1 MMNIIREEQAHWS
14 KRLFHSWIGPLIRAG
29 QLRPIR
35 LSDLSELPPPEDSVE
50 CTTVR
55 FHHAF
60 KDSVIRA
67 LIAAF
72 RPRFIKII
80 IYLIFL
86 TTLNLLRPLILS
98 ELIARLT
105 PSTSHSATTIFAVV
119 NDNLHMALLSIAA
132 FLLLAFIRSHF
143 LRHCFKLTWSMPGLL
158 RTEVYN
164 RLLSLEQRRRVQ
176 LTSGEFVNIATRD
189 CDSVSMLPFLIE
201 PLLYP
206 VTILVYCLMLTHF
219 LGPWALLAV
228 VALAA
233 VVPLGRKLER
243 QMSSLAA
250 QIREQSKLRLG
261 ILGEI
266 LSGIKVIKFH
276 AWEDLFTNKV
286 MQVRGREVELMRA
299 RARVAA
305 KHSALSA
312 LLPILTGATVVTLV
326 SWFSGVPSTAHVF
339 ASFSIIATLVTIF
352 SEVPDLL
359 QSVSELKISLSRIG
373 QFLKNTPESL
383 STERVTPDNT
393 IALCDASFRRFPTQ
407 DLVATQDA
415 LSQLNL
421 RMSKGQCVAVVG
433 AIGSGKS
440 TLLSAL
446 LGELELSEGSALLPH
461 PVSYAPQIPWNQNA
475 TVEDNILF
483 QLSKNDDLLKQIVS
497 ASCLTQDVKSWP
509 AGINTEV
516 GERGV
521 NLSGGQK
528 QRLALARSAYASL
541 SQGIETVLWDDP
553 FSALDESVA
562 SSVFE
567 DLLLGCLRSK
577 TRVFCTHRIDFALKS
592 DWIVVMSGGRI
603 VEQGSPQELLLQA
616 GEFHKLHEAH
626 VQTRGHHFALSK
638 PENSEQEQQ
647 SGDEPLPTDAG
658 KLTTDEQVSLPV
670 FNKQALRLYF
680 KALAPAVGVIGVIG
694 VFMLP
699 RLTDIGSNLWLG
711 HWTSHPSEVELST
724 AVTVF
729 AALTF
734 ITVVAER
741 TRSVLLFDG
750 GVKAGTRFFSDLLSG
765 VMSAPMRFFDTSP
778 LGRVL
783 NRFTSDTSSVDNSMP
798 SAVGQFL
805 TSVIGVFISLLPVVV
820 SQPFTALLL
829 APTAGL
835 YFWLFRW
842 VRKAQLRLNA
852 LTQVVRSPWMS
863 LTSETF
869 PGLSVVQSLQVQDRF
884 LTRYKKLVNRHIS
897 TGFYVIATNL
907 WFAFRLEVLGVALVG
922 GFIVLLTLNPDSTS
936 PTWKAVGL
944 TFGLQTIGIL
954 GSITRSLRM
963 LENNLISVDRMAE
976 YAALE
981 PEQHKK
987 EIPENLQSWPAH
999 GEIRLNELTVSY
1011 AEGLAPVLKGV
1022 SLSIPA
1028 RSKVGIIGRTG
1039 SGKSSLFLALT
1050 RIVPLDKNMIFID
1063 GVDIAELPLKQV
1075 RRAIA
1080 MIPQDPVLFSGTLR
1094 ENLDPFAQH
1103 TALEVTTALRRA
1115 HLQGVCSTAESA
1127 EKMIVEEGG
1136 RNLSVGERQLVCLAR
1151 ALLSKAK
1158 ILLIDEATANV
1169 DVVTDALIQQ
1179 TLREEFAH
1187 CTQLII
1193 AHRTNTL
1200 KGVDSMVRLD
1210 DGRLVQ
1216 LT

>member
-1 MMNIIREEQAHWS
+1 MIKIIREEQAHWS

-35 LSDLSELPPPEDSVE
+35 LSDLSEQPPPEDSVE
-50 CTTVR
+50 HTTAR
-55 FHHAF
+55 FHQAF
-60 KDSVIRA
+60 QGNVLKA
-67 LIAAF
+67 LVASF
-72 RPRFIKII
+72 RPRFIKIFF
-80 IYLIFL
+80 YLVIL

-98 ELIARLT
+98 ELIGRLT
-105 PSTSHSATTIFAVV
+105 PSNSKHAIELFAGISE
-119 NDNLHMALLSIAA
+119 NLHMAMASIAA
-132 FLLLAFIRSHF
+132 FFLLAFVRTHF

-158 RTEVYN
+158 RTEVYK
-164 RLLSLEQRRRVQ
+164 RLLHLEQRKRVQ
-176 LTSGEFVNIATRD
+176 ITAGEFVNIATRD

-206 VTILVYCLMLTHF
+206 ITILAYCLMLTHF
-219 LGPWALLAV
+219 LGPWALLAI

-243 QMSSLAA
+243 RMSSLAT

-276 AWEDLFTNKV
+276 AWENLFTKRV
-286 MQVRGREVELMRA
+286 MQVRGQEVELMRA

-326 SWFSGVPSTAHVF
+326 SWFSGVPSTAQVF
-339 ASFSIIATLVTIF
+339 ASFSIIATLVIIF
-352 SEVPDLL
+352 SEIPDLL
-359 QSVSELKISLSRIG
+359 QSVAELKISLNRIS
-373 QFLKNTPESL
+373 QFLKSHPAPLQTDNS
-383 STERVTPDNT
+383 SDNT
-393 IALCDASFRRFPTQ
+393 IELNQASFRRFPTQ
-407 DLVATQDA
+407 DLNDSQEA
-415 LSQLNL
+415 LSNL
-421 RMSKGQCVAVVG
+421 SLKVEAGQCVAIVG

-440 TLLSAL
+440 TLLSAM
-446 LGELELSEGSALLPH
+446 LGELQLSAGQARLPH
-461 PVSYAPQIPWNQNA
+461 PISYAPQIPWNQNA
-475 TVEDNILF
+475 TVKENIVF
-483 QLSKNDDLLKQIVS
+483 QLSTDDPLLRRIVS
-497 ASCLTQDVKSWP
+497 ASSLSQDVRNWP
-509 AGINTEV
+509 AGIETEV
-516 GERGV
+516 GERGL

-541 SQGIETVLWDDP
+541 SQGIGTVLWDDP

-567 DLLLGCLRSK
+567 ELLLGCLGNK

-592 DWIVVMSGGRI
+592 DWVVVMNSGRI
-603 VEQGSPQELLLQA
+603 VEQGAPLALLKQA
-616 GEFHKLHEAH
+616 GEFYKLHETH
-626 VQTRGHHFALSK
+626 LSTRGQHFVLNDTDE
-638 PENSEQEQQ
+638 PEQERKLETEQ
-647 SGDEPLPTDAG
+647 PLSDAG
-658 KLTTDEQVSLPV
+658 KLTAEEQVSLPV
-670 FNKQALRLYF
+670 FNKQALSLYF
-680 KALAPAVGVIGVIG
+680 RALAPAVGVMGVVG

-711 HWTSHPSEVELST
+711 HWTSHPSDVELST
-724 AVTVF
+724 AVGVF
-729 AALTF
+729 AALTLV
-734 ITVVAER
+734 TVIAER

-783 NRFTSDTSSVDNSMP
+783 NRFTSDTNAVDNSMP
-798 SAVGQFL
+798 SSVGQFL
-805 TSVIGVFISLLPVVV
+805 TSVIGVLISLFPVVV
-820 SQPFTALLL
+820 SQPVTATLL
-829 APTAGL
+829 APVAGL

-863 LTSETF
+863 LTSETL

-884 LTRYKKLVNRHIS
+884 LNRYKRLVNRHIS

-922 GFIVLLTLNPDSTS
+922 GFIILLTMNPDSAS

-963 LENNLISVDRMAE
+963 LENNLISVDRMTE
-976 YAALE
+976 YASLK
-981 PEQHKK
+981 PEQSNH
-987 EIPENLQSWPAH
+987 ETPEDLHNWPAH
-999 GEIRLNELTVSY
+999 GKIRINNLTAAY
-1011 AEGLAPVLKGV
+1011 AEGLTPVLQGV
-1022 SLSIPA
+1022 TLNIPA
-1028 RSKVGIIGRTG
+1028 GSKVGIIGRTG

-1050 RIVPLDKNMIFID
+1050 RILPLEENMIFID
-1063 GVDIAELPLKQV
+1063 EIDITKLSLNQL

-1080 MIPQDPVLFSGTLR
+1080 MIPQDPVLFSGSLR
-1094 ENLDPFAQH
+1094 DNLDPFAQH
-1103 TALEVTTALRRA
+1103 TAPEISTALRRA
-1115 HLQGVCSTAESA
+1115 HLQRICSNADDA
-1127 EKMIVEEGG
+1127 EKLIIEEGG

-1200 KGVDSMVRLD
+1200 KGVDSMVRLN
-1210 DGRLVQ
+1210 DGRLAQ
-1216 LT
+1216 IN

>member
-1 MMNIIREEQAHWS
+1 MIKIIREEQAHWS

-35 LSDLSELPPPEDSVE
+35 LSDLSEQPPPEDSVE
-50 CTTVR
+50 HTTAR
-55 FHHAF
+55 FHQAF
-60 KDSVIRA
+60 QGNVLKA
-67 LIAAF
+67 LVASF
-72 RPRFIKII
+72 RPRFIKIFF
-80 IYLIFL
+80 YLVIL

-98 ELIARLT
+98 ELIGRLT
-105 PSTSHSATTIFAVV
+105 PSNSKHAIELFAGISE
-119 NDNLHMALLSIAA
+119 NLHMAMASIAA
-132 FLLLAFIRSHF
+132 FFLLAFVRTHF

-158 RTEVYN
+158 RTEVYK
-164 RLLSLEQRRRVQ
+164 RLLHLEQRKRVQ
-176 LTSGEFVNIATRD
+176 ITAGEFVNIATRD

-206 VTILVYCLMLTHF
+206 ITILAYCLMLTHF
-219 LGPWALLAV
+219 LGPWALLAI

-243 QMSSLAA
+243 RMSSLAT

-276 AWEDLFTNKV
+276 AWENLFTKRV
-286 MQVRGREVELMRA
+286 MQVRGQEVELMRA

-326 SWFSGVPSTAHVF
+326 SWFSGVPSTAQVF
-339 ASFSIIATLVTIF
+339 ASFSIIATLVIIF
-352 SEVPDLL
+352 SEIPDLL
-359 QSVSELKISLSRIG
+359 QSVAELKISLNRIS
-373 QFLKNTPESL
+373 QFLKSHPAPLQTDNS
-383 STERVTPDNT
+383 SDNT
-393 IALCDASFRRFPTQ
+393 IELNQASFRRFPTQ
-407 DLVATQDA
+407 DLNDSQEA
-415 LSQLNL
+415 LSNL
-421 RMSKGQCVAVVG
+421 SLKVEAGQCVAIVG

-440 TLLSAL
+440 TLLSAM
-446 LGELELSEGSALLPH
+446 LGELQLSAGQARLPH
-461 PVSYAPQIPWNQNA
+461 PISYAPQIPWNQNA
-475 TVEDNILF
+475 TVKENIVF
-483 QLSKNDDLLKQIVS
+483 QLSTDDPLLRRIVS
-497 ASCLTQDVKSWP
+497 ASSLSQDVRNWP
-509 AGINTEV
+509 AGIETEV
-516 GERGV
+516 GERGL

-541 SQGIETVLWDDP
+541 SQGIGTVLWDDP

-567 DLLLGCLRSK
+567 ELLLGCLSNK

-592 DWIVVMSGGRI
+592 DWVVVMNSGRI
-603 VEQGSPQELLLQA
+603 VEQGAPLALLKQA
-616 GEFHKLHEAH
+616 GEFYKLHETH
-626 VQTRGHHFALSK
+626 LSTRGQHFVLNDTDE
-638 PENSEQEQQ
+638 PEQERKLETEQ
-647 SGDEPLPTDAG
+647 PLSDAG
-658 KLTTDEQVSLPV
+658 KLTAEEQVSLPV
-670 FNKQALRLYF
+670 FNKQALSLYF
-680 KALAPAVGVIGVIG
+680 RALAPAVGVMGVVG

-711 HWTSHPSEVELST
+711 HWTSHPSDVELST
-724 AVTVF
+724 AVGVF
-729 AALTF
+729 AALTLV
-734 ITVVAER
+734 TVIAER

-783 NRFTSDTSSVDNSMP
+783 NRFTSDTNAVDNSMP
-798 SAVGQFL
+798 SSVGQFL
-805 TSVIGVFISLLPVVV
+805 TSVIGVLISLFPVVV
-820 SQPFTALLL
+820 SQPVTATLL
-829 APTAGL
+829 APVAGL

-863 LTSETF
+863 LTSETL

-884 LTRYKKLVNRHIS
+884 LNRYKRLVNRHIS

-922 GFIVLLTLNPDSTS
+922 GFIILLTMNPDSAS

-963 LENNLISVDRMAE
+963 LENNLISVDRMTE
-976 YAALE
+976 YASLK
-981 PEQHKK
+981 PEQSNH
-987 EIPENLQSWPAH
+987 ETPEDLHNWPTHGKIRINNLTAA
-999 GEIRLNELTVSY
+999 Y
-1011 AEGLAPVLKGV
+1011 AEGLTPVLQGV
-1022 SLSIPA
+1022 TLNIPA
-1028 RSKVGIIGRTG
+1028 GSKVGIIGRTG

-1050 RIVPLDKNMIFID
+1050 RILPLEENMIFID
-1063 GVDIAELPLKQV
+1063 EIDITKLSLNQL

-1080 MIPQDPVLFSGTLR
+1080 MIPQDPVLFSGSLR
-1094 ENLDPFAQH
+1094 DNLDPTAQH
-1103 TALEVTTALRRA
+1103 TAPEISTALRRA
-1115 HLQGVCSTAESA
+1115 HLQRICSNADDA
-1127 EKMIVEEGG
+1127 EKLIIEEGG

-1200 KGVDSMVRLD
+1200 KGVDSMVRLN
-1210 DGRLVQ
+1210 DGRLAQ
-1216 LT
+1216 IN

>member
-1 MMNIIREEQAHWS
+1 MIKIIREEQAHWS

-35 LSDLSELPPPEDSVE
+35 LSDLSEQPPPEDSVE
-50 CTTVR
+50 HTTAR
-55 FHHAF
+55 FHQAF
-60 KDSVIRA
+60 QGNVLKA
-67 LIAAF
+67 LVASF
-72 RPRFIKII
+72 RPRFIKIFF
-80 IYLIFL
+80 YLVIL

-98 ELIARLT
+98 ELIGRLT
-105 PSTSHSATTIFAVV
+105 PSNSKHAIELFAGISE
-119 NDNLHMALLSIAA
+119 NLHMAMASIAA
-132 FLLLAFIRSHF
+132 FFLLAFVRTHF

-158 RTEVYN
+158 RTEVYK
-164 RLLSLEQRRRVQ
+164 RLLHLEQRKRVQ
-176 LTSGEFVNIATRD
+176 ITAGEFVNIATRD

-206 VTILVYCLMLTHF
+206 ITILAYCLMLTHF
-219 LGPWALLAV
+219 LGPWALLAI

-243 QMSSLAA
+243 RMSSLAT

-276 AWEDLFTNKV
+276 AWENLFTKRV
-286 MQVRGREVELMRA
+286 MQVRGQEVELMRA

-326 SWFSGVPSTAHVF
+326 SWFSGVPSTAQVF
-339 ASFSIIATLVTIF
+339 ASFSIIATLVIIF
-352 SEVPDLL
+352 SEIPDLL
-359 QSVSELKISLSRIG
+359 QSVAELKISLNRIS
-373 QFLKNTPESL
+373 QFLKSHPAPLQTDNS
-383 STERVTPDNT
+383 SDNT
-393 IALCDASFRRFPTQ
+393 IELNQASFRRFPTQ
-407 DLVATQDA
+407 DLNDSQEA
-415 LSQLNL
+415 LSNL
-421 RMSKGQCVAVVG
+421 SLKVEAGQCVAIVG

-440 TLLSAL
+440 TLLSAM
-446 LGELELSEGSALLPH
+446 LGELQLSAGQARLPH
-461 PVSYAPQIPWNQNA
+461 PISYAPQIPWNQNA
-475 TVEDNILF
+475 TVKENIVF
-483 QLSKNDDLLKQIVS
+483 QLSTDDPLLRRIVS
-497 ASCLTQDVKSWP
+497 ASSLSQDVRNWP
-509 AGINTEV
+509 AGIETEV
-516 GERGV
+516 GERGL

-541 SQGIETVLWDDP
+541 SQGIGTVLWDDP

-567 DLLLGCLRSK
+567 ELLLGCLSNK

-592 DWIVVMSGGRI
+592 DWVVVMNSGRI
-603 VEQGSPQELLLQA
+603 VEQGAPLALLKQA
-616 GEFHKLHEAH
+616 GEFYKLHETH
-626 VQTRGHHFALSK
+626 LSTRGQHFVLNDTDE
-638 PENSEQEQQ
+638 PEQERKLETEQ
-647 SGDEPLPTDAG
+647 PLSDAG
-658 KLTTDEQVSLPV
+658 KLTAEEQVSLPV
-670 FNKQALRLYF
+670 FNKQALSLYF
-680 KALAPAVGVIGVIG
+680 RALAPAVGVMGVVG

-711 HWTSHPSEVELST
+711 HWTSHPSDVELST
-724 AVTVF
+724 AVGVF
-729 AALTF
+729 AALTLV
-734 ITVVAER
+734 TVIAER

-783 NRFTSDTSSVDNSMP
+783 NRFTSDTNAVDNSMP
-798 SAVGQFL
+798 SSVGQFL
-805 TSVIGVFISLLPVVV
+805 TSVIGVLISLFPVVV
-820 SQPFTALLL
+820 SQPVTATLL
-829 APTAGL
+829 APVAGL

-863 LTSETF
+863 LTSETL

-884 LTRYKKLVNRHIS
+884 LNRYKRLVNRHIS

-922 GFIVLLTLNPDSTS
+922 GFIILLTMNPDSAS

-963 LENNLISVDRMAE
+963 LENNLISVDRMTE
-976 YAALE
+976 YASLK
-981 PEQHKK
+981 PEQSNH
-987 EIPENLQSWPAH
+987 ETPEDLHNWPTHGKIRINNLTAA
-999 GEIRLNELTVSY
+999 Y
-1011 AEGLAPVLKGV
+1011 AEGLTPVLQGV
-1022 SLSIPA
+1022 TLNIPA
-1028 RSKVGIIGRTG
+1028 GSKVGIIGRTG

-1050 RIVPLDKNMIFID
+1050 RILPLEENMIFID
-1063 GVDIAELPLKQV
+1063 EIDITKLSLNQL

-1080 MIPQDPVLFSGTLR
+1080 MIPQDPVLFSGSLR
-1094 ENLDPFAQH
+1094 DNLDPTAQH
-1103 TALEVTTALRRA
+1103 TAPEISTALRRA
-1115 HLQGVCSTAESA
+1115 HLQRICSNADDA
-1127 EKMIVEEGG
+1127 EKLIIEEGG

-1179 TLREEFAH
+1179 TLREEFAN

-1200 KGVDSMVRLD
+1200 KGVDSMVRLN
-1210 DGRLVQ
+1210 DGRLAQ
-1216 LT
+1216 IN